1 MGNVDRAGP
10 AVHNTPRM
18 KPMPRANVRS
28 TSAALPLASL
38 LLT

>member
-1 MGNVDRAGP
+1 MGP
-10 AVHNTPRM
+10 AAVENIERM
-18 KPMPRANVRS
+18 VTLIADTARS

>member
-1 MGNVDRAGP
+1 MRPGGVENSCGMATIP
-10 AVHNTPRM
+10 PIT
-18 KPMPRANVRS
+18 VRS

>member
-1 MGNVDRAGP
+1 MGPGGVENIDGMATMS
-10 AVHNTPRM
+10 ADT
-18 KPMPRANVRS
+18 VRS

>member
-1 MGNVDRAGP
+1 MGPGGVENIDRMAMMSTDT
-10 AVHNTPRM
+10 A
-18 KPMPRANVRS
+18 RS